1 MTTQAERIQKLNET
15 RAKLEEIVS
24 AYNEA
29 IRTDGT
35 TAEVIAELN
44 SKKDELLGIYVA
56 TAREMCY
63 EECKAAEDPML
74 HAAKKYSFPCISV
87 KDVQDKD
94 TATVTRTIV
103 DTKKVIDL
111 FTLHRYCKGIGKDS
125 NWVYRLER
133 LNYLLTYKTIDE
145 ITAGDD
151 RKQKLAKLKETYAMD
166 KVSKSIDAG
175 ETPTSKTQVLKKL
188 NELIAATIGEEY
200 HGLSIDAK
208 FLLKIYTKE
217 GKGALSVV
225 TPTHSRF
232 CGKFLRVLHRIV
244 TNGTY
249 EAEYREEK

>member
-1 MTTQAERIQKLNET
+1 MTTQAERIEKLTEV
-15 RAKLEEIVS
+15 RAKLDENAS
-24 AYNEA
+24 KYNEA
-29 IRTDGT
+29 VRTKET
-35 TAEVIAELN
+35 TADDIKALDAE
-44 SKKDELLGIYVA
+44 KDELLGIYVA

-63 EECKAAEDPML
+63 EECKAASDPML

-111 FTLHRYCKGIGKDS
+111 FTLHRYCKGIGKNS
-125 NWVYRLER
+125 NWVYMLER
-133 LNYLLTYKTIDE
+133 FNYLLTYKTVTD

-151 RKQKLAKLKETYAMD
+151 QKAKLDKLKKTYAMD
-166 KVSKSIDAG
+166 KVSKDIDMG
-175 ETPTSKTQVLKKL
+175 KTPTSNTQVLKQL
-188 NELIAATIGEEY
+188 DALIAATIGEEY

-249 EAEYREEK
+249 EAEYKEEK

>member
-1 MTTQAERIQKLNET
+1 MTTQAERIQKLTET
-15 RAKLEEIVS
+15 RAKLEENAS

-74 HAAKKYSFPCISV
+74 HAAQKYNFDCISV

-94 TATVTRTIV
+94 TGTVTRTIV

-111 FTLHRYCKGIGKDS
+111 FTLHRHCKGIGKNS
-125 NWVYRLER
+125 NWVYMLER
-133 LNYLLTYKTIDE
+133 FNYLLTYKTVTD
-145 ITAGDD
+145 ITTGDD
-151 RKQKLAKLKETYAMD
+151 QKAKLDKLKKTYAMD
-166 KVSKSIDAG
+166 KVSKDIDMG
-175 ETPTSKTQVLKKL
+175 KTPTSNTQVLKQL
-188 NELIAATIGEEY
+188 DTLIAATIGEEY

-249 EAEYREEK
+249 EAEYKEEK